1 MNTMME
7 EVTEKKESRKNF
19 EMPSIILIRIGNERI
34 VLDFSILIICFFG
47 LVVVSR
53 AFLSARRFL
62 ASILFAAL

>member
-34 VLDFSILIICFFG
+34 VLDFSILIICFLG
-47 LVVVSR
+47 
-53 AFLSARRFL
+53 
-62 ASILFAAL
+62 